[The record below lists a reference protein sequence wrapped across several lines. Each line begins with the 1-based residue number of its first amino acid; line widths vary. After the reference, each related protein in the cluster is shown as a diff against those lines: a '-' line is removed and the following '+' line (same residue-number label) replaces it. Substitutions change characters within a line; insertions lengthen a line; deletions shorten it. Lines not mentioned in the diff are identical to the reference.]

1 MGIFSDSIQVSGSHA
16 PTKTAESA
24 IVASSSDKVNKATIT
39 QAIRQMQGT
48 GGTVNLSLS
57 RFATDTLHPG
67 GKSSPDQTI
76 TIKPGDDADAK
87 ADEILAALSAQGA
100 DRAEK
105 SLVAATLNAS
115 AASIAG
121 QDLSNKSTGMSI
133 RLSRAGGL
141 AEYAAK

>member
-1 MGIFSDSIQVSGSHA
+1 MGMFSDSIQVSGSHA

-24 IVASSSDKVNKATIT
+24 IVSASSDKVNKATIT
-39 QAIRQMQGT
+39 NAIRQMQSS
-48 GGTVNLSLS
+48 GGTVNLNLS
-57 RFATDTLHPG
+57 RFATDTFHPSG
-67 GKSSPDQTI
+67 VSAPDQTV

-87 ADEILAALSAQGA
+87 ADEILAALNAQGA

-115 AASIAG
+115 AASLAG
-121 QDLSNKSTGMSI
+121 SDRSNTTTGMTI
-133 RLSRAGGL
+133 RLCRAGGL